1 MAKRKVKPGKAIRW
15 SEGEGD
21 PFLEMA
27 TPTDEEIEAARAAIL
42 PAFRPLWDALQREE
56 DNIIGQA

>member
-1 MAKRKVKPGKAIRW
+1 MAKRKVPPGKAIRW

-27 TPTDEEIEAARAAIL
+27 TPTEEEIEAAMAAIL
-42 PAFRPLWDALQREE
+42 PSNRPLWEAPQREKSK
-56 DNIIGQA
+56 IVGSS